1 MDEILNQIQEALNH
15 KLYLIA
21 LQCCLTLPDICSALQ
36 SDNGKT
42 DSKKYKKWYKDFCK
56 SSTYLD
62 AKDCYL
68 FRCSMVHQGQ
78 TIPSPKPHQH
88 ANYDRIFFLYP
99 NPNIVLHN
107 NIINGVLNLDLVT
120 FCNDMIAS
128 VNLWNKDMIATNNL
142 NYSKNI
148 NKLVTIHQNG
158 ISPYIVGVPVIG

>member
-68 FRCSMVHQGQ
+68 DAQWYIKV
-78 TIPSPKPHQH
+78 KP
-88 ANYDRIFFLYP
+88 FPL
-99 NPNIVLHN
+99 
-107 NIINGVLNLDLVT
+107 LNLINMLI
-120 FCNDMIAS
+120 MIEYFFFTPI
-128 VNLWNKDMIATNNL
+128 LTLCCI
-142 NYSKNI
+142 
-148 NKLVTIHQNG
+148 TIL
-158 ISPYIVGVPVIG
+158 

>member
-1 MDEILNQIQEALNH
+1 MNEILNQIQESLNH

-21 LQCCLTLPDICSALQ
+21 LQCCLTLADICSDLQ
-36 SDNGKT
+36 PNNEET
-42 DSKKYKKWYKDFCK
+42 DKSMYIKWYKDYCK
-56 SSTYLD
+56 SSQYLD
-62 AKDCYL
+62 AQDCYL

-78 TIPSPKPHQH
+78 TTPSPKPHQH
-88 ANYDRIFFLYP
+88 ANYYRTIFLYP

-128 VNLWNKDMIATNNL
+128 IKLWNKDMIATNNL